1 MLYMAEL
8 LQNLPSLGYADDGVT
23 YISSTSV
30 QTNVL
35 TPQTYMT
42 QSFKWCRENELRIDC
57 SKTGVMH
64 LYTGHGSHISDTQTL
79 EQAGISTTE
88 AKGKGSCSRH
98 GEVAYAEAIAAL
110 KAVRAVTEVVPSQA
124 KGLNLYVDNLGVVK
138 RLVPRMQKPGTLQL
152 AIDEIRR
159 ILARWEGGS
168 DNLAL
173 EKSAGKVHWVP
184 GHCEVPGNEAVDQLA
199 KVDCK
204 SKDLLVP
211 KATMSLTTAGRWR
224 NEAFKADF
232 RHWIKENC
240 PKIRH
245 LGGAL
250 N

>member
-1 MLYMAEL
+1 MAEL
-8 LQNLPSLGYADDGVT
+8 LQNLPSLGYADDGLT

-35 TPQTYMT
+35 TLQIYMT
-42 QSFKWCRENELRIDC
+42 QRFKWCRENELRIDC

-64 LYTGHGSHISDTQTL
+64 LYTSHTGAGWDIYHRGKVLTQ
-79 EQAGISTTE
+79 
-88 AKGKGSCSRH
+88 GKGSCSGHR
-98 GEVAYAEAIAAL
+98 EVAYAEAIAAL
-110 KAVRAVTEVVPSQA
+110 KAVRAATEVVPSQA
-124 KGLNLYVDNLGVVK
+124 KGLNLCVDNLGVVK
-138 RLVPRMQKPGTLQL
+138 RLVRRMQKPGTLQL

-184 GHCEVPGNEAVDQLA
+184 GHCEVLGNEAVDQLA

-204 SKDLLVP
+204 SRDLLVP
-211 KATMSLTTAGRWR
+211 KATMSLTTARRWR
-224 NEAFKADF
+224 NKAFKADF

-240 PKIRH
+240 LKIRH